1 MVKCVQNT
9 MVNVFFQ
16 CTVDNFFTSVH
27 SGKTYFQCTV
37 VKCALAVKKKKQL
50 GQLLLEVISNK
61 LDFNRF
67 LTVPSLQKTK
77 WRPNKCHKFELISI
91 DLRLYLTWE

>member
-37 VKCALAVKKKKQL
+37 VKCALAVKKETTWSTAARSDLEQARLLTILNSSEFAKKQN
-50 GQLLLEVISNK
+50 GV
-61 LDFNRF
+61 
-67 LTVPSLQKTK
+67 LTNATSL
-77 WRPNKCHKFELISI
+77 N
-91 DLRLYLTWE
+91 